1 MTVDEFKKLV
11 NECETDEDFKKLYK
25 KLPLFRDKHIKIKE
39 LVALKNNELSFESF
53 VCANPNCNNLT
64 LRRKQNYCCNKCC
77 RSDEVTR
84 NKIKASWEHGKE
96 ERCQHMKDTNSKRT
110 KEFYVERKKKYIKT
124 MVEKYGVESNTQL
137 EKNRERARKTAL
149 ETWNNKTE
157 EEKLKFGQ
165 KMKQI
170 NTGRPSVSGF
180 ANKTEE
186 EKLLIKKK
194 QYETKK
200 RNHSFNSSVP
210 EDKIKNILIQKF
222 PDFKYQ
228 YRSELYP
235 FACDFYIPEFDLYI
249 EFQGTWIHG
258 KNGKTI
264 LGAYDKNNREHQKVL
279 SIWQEKAKNSK
290 FYEIAINVWTIRDP
304 LKREIA
310 KKNNLNWLE
319 FFTLDEFINWYNSLD

>member
-1 MTVDEFKKLV
+1 MLIENFIELLNK
-11 NECETDEDFKKLYK
+11 CETEFDLKQLYK
-25 KLPLFRDKHIKIKE
+25 ILPTFGGKRISMERLKDI
-39 LVALKNNELSFESF
+39 KNNGLNFNEYE
-53 VCANPNCNNLT
+53 CHNPRCHNL
-64 LRRKQNYCCNKCC
+64 KYWKNNYCCNECC
-77 RSDEVTR
+77 RSDEEVR
-84 NKIKASWEHGKE
+84 NKIKQSWSYGKE
-96 ERCQHMKDTNSKRT
+96 ERCQHMRDANKKRD
-110 KEFYVERKKKYIKT
+110 KEFYQKRKEKYVKT
-124 MVEKYGVESNTQL
+124 MLERYGVESNSKL
-137 EKNRERARKTAL
+137 ETAREAIKNRAIER
-149 ETWNNKTE
+149 WNNKTE
-157 EEKLKFGQ
+157 KEKQEFAQ
-165 KMKQI
+165 KMKVV
-170 NTGRPSVSGF
+170 NTGRPGVNIYAG
-180 ANKTEE
+180 KTEE
-186 EKLLIKKK
+186 QLNEMKRK

-310 KKNNLNWLE
+310 RKINLNWLE
-319 FFTLDEFINWYNSLD
+319 FFTMDEFMKWYNNI

>member
-1 MTVDEFKKLV
+1 
-11 NECETDEDFKKLYK
+11 
-25 KLPLFRDKHIKIKE
+25 
-39 LVALKNNELSFESF
+39 
-53 VCANPNCNNLT
+53 
-64 LRRKQNYCCNKCC
+64 
-77 RSDEVTR
+77 
-84 NKIKASWEHGKE
+84 
-96 ERCQHMKDTNSKRT
+96 
-110 KEFYVERKKKYIKT
+110 
-124 MVEKYGVESNTQL
+124 
-137 EKNRERARKTAL
+137 
-149 ETWNNKTE
+149 
-157 EEKLKFGQ
+157 
-165 KMKQI
+165 MKQI

-290 FYEIAINVWTIRDP
+290 FYEIAIEVWTIRDP
-304 LKREIA
+304 LKRETA
-310 KKNNLNWLE
+310 RKNNLNWIE
-319 FFTLDEFINWYNSLD
+319 FFTMDEFMKWYDTI